1 MGYSSCLHKPCILS
15 LACLAFSPI
24 DCDHCEII
32 EEFYGES
39 IGAEERDSLQLLAV
53 NYVVVRFLYFHE
65 PLDRLIEGEPDVL
78 IDQGELR
85 KDALEQELITLAELE

>member
-39 IGAEERDSLQLLAV
+39 IGAEERDSLHSIPTLRAALESHCSHPREWRDRRETSSSSCIA
-53 NYVVVRFLYFHE
+53 RGLDRI
-65 PLDRLIEGEPDVL
+65 PLDFF
-78 IDQGELR
+78 
-85 KDALEQELITLAELE
+85 ATLPLVCR